1 MLMKFNMK
9 KAGQSVAS
17 AALLCALTVSASSIP
32 QVAAQTGTS
41 APQLVSF
48 SSTATP
54 ATLEAGEVQVALENF
69 IRGMASGDQNMVWA
83 YASEEDQAAF
93 ETEAA
98 LYTAFAEDFPELT
111 QATEVRVQSFRN
123 EGDTP
128 FVKLTLRNGDGKA
141 YLADVG
147 FWLDDAGDWK
157 VVSCDIVPTSDRVAA
172 L

>member
-9 KAGQSVAS
+9 KASQSVAS
-17 AALLCALTVSASSIP
+17 AALLYALAFSAGSIP
-32 QVAAQTGTS
+32 QVAAQTDTGAS
-41 APQLVSF
+41 QLVSF
-48 SSTATP
+48 SSSAVP
-54 ATLEAGEVQVALENF
+54 ATAEAGEVQAALENF
-69 IRGMASGDQNMVWA
+69 IRGMATGDRNIVWA

-111 QATEVRVQSFRN
+111 QAKDVRVQSFRN

-128 FVKLTLRNGDGKA
+128 FVKVTLRDADGNA
-141 YLADVG
+141 YLADMG

-157 VVSCDIVPTSDRVAA
+157 VVSLDIAPATDRVAA